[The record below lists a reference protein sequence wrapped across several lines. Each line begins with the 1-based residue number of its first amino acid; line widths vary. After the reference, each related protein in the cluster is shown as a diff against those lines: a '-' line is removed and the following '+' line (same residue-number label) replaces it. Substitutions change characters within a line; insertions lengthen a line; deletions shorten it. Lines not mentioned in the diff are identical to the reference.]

1 MDFMYAVFQ
10 ARIPNSEEKRLVCTG
25 QLFPAHVAATAEG
38 SVSYIN
44 QYSMRAVQRLRFQ
57 VLFHKKKKSP

>member
-1 MDFMYAVFQ
+1 MDGMHAALP
-10 ARIPNSEEKRLVCTG
+10 ARITKVEAGRLVCTG
-25 QLFPAHVAATAEG
+25 QLFPANVATTAEG

-57 VLFHKKKKSP
+57 VLFSKKKKSP